1 MELSREMAGPGDRK
15 TIDGDGHVLDV
26 EGAA

>member
-1 MELSREMAGPGDRK
+1 MELSREMAGLDDRK
-15 TIDGDGHVLDV
+15 TIGGDGHVLDV